1 MPDRPPYMPT
11 GIGMGMLIDDE
22 TKVGVLIFETAEG
35 NFDFA
40 INLQAVEVLTKALN
54 KIELELRSGKTH

>member
-1 MPDRPPYMPT
+1 
-11 GIGMGMLIDDE
+11 MGMLIEGE

-40 INLQAVEVLTKALN
+40 INLQAVDVLTKALG
-54 KIELELRSGKTH
+54 KIEMHLRSDKVH